1 MSNQSKT
8 FSWTAPEALRQVASD
23 PAEARQHPAVL
34 RALRAEAVRRGLD
47 PETVQVLS
55 TAVTPEGIE
64 VRAEARA
71 V

>member
-23 PAEARQHPAVL
+23 PAKARQHPAVL
-34 RALRAEAVRRGLD
+34 RALRAEAIRRGLD

-55 TAVTPEGIE
+55 TVVAPEGIE
-64 VRAEARA
+64 VQAEARA